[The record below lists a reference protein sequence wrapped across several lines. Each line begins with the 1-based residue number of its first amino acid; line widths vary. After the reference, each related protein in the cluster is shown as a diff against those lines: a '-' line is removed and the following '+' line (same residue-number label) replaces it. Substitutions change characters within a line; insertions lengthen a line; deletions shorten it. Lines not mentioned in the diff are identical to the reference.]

1 MCLDLERIKPQFF
14 ASLSVLLPTF
24 CFSDAT
30 YAVSGYKYL
39 INSACLGSHIQLF
52 ILFFFFFKGEI
63 RRQRWN
69 LPQNSS
75 KTQTPSDTS
84 KHLHKKATCSYTEQV
99 TKGFRSIFPGTVWAS
114 AMETCPLLSFL
125 TFMQEFLT
133 FILPYLQETARIQG
147 WPHGT
152 QVSLSKTAQL
162 LFHLPFCFTT
172 SPGSAFSCSLAA
184 LSSEIPS
191 ATLFISTVPITEV
204 DN

>member
-99 TKGFRSIFPGTVWAS
+99 TKGFRSIFPGTARAS
-114 AMETCPLLSFL
+114 ATENLSSSP
-125 TFMQEFLT
+125 
-133 FILPYLQETARIQG
+133 LPYLYARIPYLYPSLPSRNCTDSRLTAR
-147 WPHGT
+147 H
-152 QVSLSKTAQL
+152 
-162 LFHLPFCFTT
+162 
-172 SPGSAFSCSLAA
+172 
-184 LSSEIPS
+184 SS
-191 ATLFISTVPITEV
+191 
-204 DN
+204 